1 MAGAKLSPR
10 QRMINMMYLVLT
22 ALLALNVSKEIINA
36 FVTVNDSLEVSN
48 KNTTDKNKL
57 TYEAFDFAMKND
69 QTKTKPFFDKA
80 MATKKLSDQMS
91 GYIDSLKKAL
101 QIKTD
106 KIKTEEGQKV
116 PPLIEMS
123 DKENYDV
130 PTKMLCGSENDGK
143 GFEASKLKAKIVQF
157 KQDLAKNVA
166 PEEQKKFIARFDDL
180 LNTKD
185 PDPNSVVFKEDKK
198 RTWEMANFYHNPVV
212 ASVALLTKF
221 QSDVKN
227 AESEVINNLFSSI
240 NAKSYK
246 FEKLQA
252 RVIAPTSYVLL
263 GQKYSADVF
272 LAAYSATANPK
283 IMVGDVDTAKR
294 VLRGNGTEVPVSG
307 GLGKYE
313 ASASSEG
320 IKKWG
325 GIITV
330 KNPETNLEES
340 YPFEASY
347 VAAKPS
353 TVISADKM
361 NVLYIGVDNPMSI
374 SVPGVANDLVSV
386 TASGGGVSLAKD
398 SKLGGGHYVAT
409 ATTQGECT
417 ISVSA
422 KLDNKNM
429 PMGLMKYRVKRVPD
443 PVAKIANMKGGPI
456 NKNTLAAQSA
466 IIPVMEGFDFELFP
480 RITGFKITVVKR
492 GKDPVEMDSNS
503 NLLTQA
509 MKDQILSAPLGTKI
523 YFEYI
528 KATLPDKTT
537 RSLNPLNFVLN

>member
-1 MAGAKLSPR
+1 
-10 QRMINMMYLVLT
+10 MYLVLT

-48 KNTTDKNKL
+48 KNTTDKNKSS
-57 TYEAFDFAMKND
+57 YDAFEFAMKNNPN
-69 QTKTKPFFDKA
+69 KTKPFYDKA
-80 MATKKLSDQMS
+80 MAAKKLSDQVS
-91 GYIDSLKKAL
+91 AYIDSLKKAL
-101 QIKTD
+101 VVKADGIDLAKG
-106 KIKTEEGQKV
+106 EKV
-116 PPLIEMS
+116 PPLNEME
-123 DKENYDV
+123 DKENYDI
-130 PTKMLCGSENDGK
+130 PTQMLCGQENDGK
-143 GFEASKLKAKIVQF
+143 GAEASKFKARINDF
-157 KQDLAKNVA
+157 KQSMLKNV
-166 PEEQKKFIARFDDL
+166 PEGDEAKFKTRFDEL

-185 PDPNSVVFKEDKK
+185 PDPSSKVYKEDNK

-221 QSDVKN
+221 QADVKN
-227 AESEVINNLFSSI
+227 TESEVVTHLLSSI
-240 NAKSYK
+240 DKASFKVES
-246 FEKLQA
+246 LQA

-263 GQKYSADVF
+263 GQKYTADVF
-272 LAAYSATANPK
+272 LAALMETANPK
-283 IMVGDVDTAKR
+283 ISVGDVDTVKKA
-294 VLRGNGTEVPVSG
+294 LRGAGQDLPVSG
-307 GLGKYE
+307 GLGRYE
-313 ASASSEG
+313 TVPGSEG

-330 KNPETNLEES
+330 KNPTTNQDES
-340 YPFEASY
+340 YPFTSEY
-347 VAAKPS
+347 IAAKPS

-374 SVPGVANDLVSV
+374 SVPGVANDLVTV
-386 TASGGGVSLAKD
+386 TPSGGGVTLVKDAKA
-398 SKLGGGHYVAT
+398 GGGHYIAT
-409 ATTQGECT
+409 ATTQGECN

-422 KLDNKNM
+422 KMDNKNM
-429 PMGLMKYRVKRVPD
+429 PMGAMKYRVKRVPD

-466 IIPVMEGFDFELFP
+466 IIPMMEGFDFELFP
-480 RITGFKITVVKR
+480 RVTGFKVTIVKR
-492 GKDPVEMDSNS
+492 GKDPIEIESNS

-509 MKDQILSAPLGTKI
+509 MKDQILGSPLGTKI